1 MHFPEDLGH
10 GSLAARWEAQRQSA
24 AAFRV
29 PYDFRFADRQAES
42 GIRFLHRI
50 TDDSGKNYKAN
61 HYDHGNGLP
70 VADVNGDGRLDIY
83 FVNQLAGNELWIN
96 EGAGKFRNGTQE
108 AGVAV
113 AGRVSVTA
121 SFADTDND
129 GDPDLYVTTVR
140 GGNVFFQNDGAGR
153 FRDVSRSSGLGY
165 VGHSS
170 GAVFFDYDRDGLLDL
185 FLVNVGRY
193 TGEEK
198 GRGGYFIGYADAFA
212 GHLKPERSEPS
223 LLFRNR
229 GKNRFEEVSRRT
241 GLLHSGWSGD
251 ASIADFN
258 EDGLPDLYVLDMQG
272 DDRYYENIQGKRFV
286 EKTGAYFPRTPWGA
300 MGIKVFDYD
309 NDGRMDLF
317 LTDMHSDM
325 SEEIGPEREK
335 LKSRM
340 QWNDAFLQ
348 GGANNIFGNAF
359 YRNLGGGKFEEVSDP
374 LGVENYWPWGPSVG
388 DVNADG
394 YEDIFIASSMCFP
407 FRYGINSLLLN
418 NAGEKFLDAEF
429 LLGVEPRK
437 DNRVAMAWF
446 EVDCATEGKDRPVCV
461 NETGRLK
468 VLGTVGSR
476 SSAIFDIDGDGD
488 LDIVTGEFNSVPQ
501 VLVSDLSERL
511 PISFLKVKLVGRRS
525 NRDGLGAT
533 VRVVAQGKTYTRL
546 HDGKSGY
553 LSQSAMPLYFGLGSA
568 KTVERVEVRW
578 PSGARSTREE
588 GISPN
593 TLLELREPR

>member
-1 MHFPEDLGH
+1 VHFPEDLGH

-533 VRVVAQGKTYTRL
+533 VRVVAEGKTYTRL